1 MRIGGLASGMD
12 IDGIVKDLM
21 KAERMPLDKMEQ
33 DKTWLTWQRDAYR
46 DVNKQLLELDNL
58 TLDMKLQRTFNSKT
72 TTSSQ
77 EGAVAATAT
86 ASASTGS
93 YNVEVKQLASSAI
106 NVSQNGISS
115 AGKMFDPEAPLKTAA
130 ANLKNSAGFDFSTDP
145 TAETSY
151 EFFTFK
157 KDGTPVQHTYTVS
170 GEESLNDILKKIT
183 DADNG
188 VRAFFDSQADKVVI
202 ERTETGDFNQDPSV
216 YLGAE
221 IGFDSSTDS
230 SFFVDLLDIKNGRK
244 QADGTWD
251 RAEQGGDNALFT
263 YNGALEIESFKN
275 SYTLN
280 GITFSFN
287 NITNGQAKINVSSNT
302 EASLEKITK
311 YIDKYNG
318 IIESLNEKIGERR
331 NREFKPLTEQQREN
345 MEEKEI
351 ELWEEKAKKGML
363 SGDAAIRGALSEMRN
378 NWYNTVEGAGAYNH
392 LAQIGIT
399 TSPNY
404 RDGGKLLID
413 EDKLRAALRENPD
426 SVHQLFAADGKGTE
440 KGIVRR
446 LETTLERT
454 VETIEKKAGKSTS
467 LDNNFVLGR
476 QLKNINDRMDAF
488 QDRLIQIEDRYWS
501 QFTQMEQAIQKMNSQ
516 SNYLMQQ
523 FGGEF

>member
-77 EGAVAATAT
+77 EGAVSATAT
-86 ASASTGS
+86 ASASSGS
-93 YNVEVKQLASSAI
+93 YNVEVKQLATSAI
-106 NVSQNGISS
+106 NLSRGGIT
-115 AGKMFDPEAPLKTAA
+115 ADGKTFDPNKPLSEQTD
-130 ANLKNSAGFDFSTDP
+130 NLKNGIVLDK
-145 TAETSY
+145 EY
-151 EFFTFK
+151 EFFTFNK
-157 KDGTPVQHTYTVS
+157 NGEKIDHTFTVAS
-170 GEESLNDILKKIT
+170 DQSLNDVLSDLT
-183 DADNG
+183 NADNG
-188 VRAFFDSQADKVVI
+188 VRAFYDQQADKVVL
-202 ERTETGDFNQDPSV
+202 ERTETGDFNQDESRFM
-216 YLGAE
+216 GAE
-221 IGFDSSTDS
+221 IGFDGSTNS
-230 SFFVDLLDIKNGRK
+230 NFFTETLQIWNGK
-244 QADGTWD
+244 TDNNGNWVK
-251 RAEQGGDNALFT
+251 AETGGENAKFT
-263 YNGALEIESFKN
+263 YNGALEIDSFEN

-280 GITFSFN
+280 GITFNFN
-287 NITNGQAKINVSSNT
+287 NTTNGQAKINVTSNT

-311 YIDKYNG
+311 FVDKYNG
-318 IIESLNEKIGERR
+318 IIESLNEKVGERR

-378 NWYNTVEGAGAYNH
+378 NWYNTVEGAGEYNH

-426 SVHQLFAADGKGTE
+426 SVHQLFAADGNGSG

-446 LETTLERT
+446 LEDTLGRT

-501 QFTQMEQAIQKMNSQ
+501 QFTQMEKAIQKMNSQ

-523 FGGEF
+523 FGGGF